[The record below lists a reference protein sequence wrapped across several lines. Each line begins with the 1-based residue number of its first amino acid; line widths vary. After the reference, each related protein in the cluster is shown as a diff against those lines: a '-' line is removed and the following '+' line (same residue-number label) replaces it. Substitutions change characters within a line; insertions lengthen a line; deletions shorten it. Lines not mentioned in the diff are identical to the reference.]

1 MDEQRDS
8 TRRILKLNRIRF
20 ELDISWIIPPPFFFI
35 IEIDWTGINNNYN

>member
-20 ELDISWIIPPPFFFI
+20 ELDIPSIQRLSLLFSF
-35 IEIDWTGINNNYN
+35 YNRNRLDGD